1 MAHYFGQLL
10 ALLLILDLQLF
21 QGWIAAALGHQSI
34 SFLLNLNALGIN
46 FRDNGFKFQGLC
58 FVLLFPLLQTVDIL
72 VEKGDF
78 VFKIFDFNEM
88 GIGTSGLE
96 L

>member
-1 MAHYFGQLL
+1 MGY
-10 ALLLILDLQLF
+10 
-21 QGWIAAALGHQSI
+21 QSI

-46 FRDNGFKFQGLC
+46 FSNNSFKFQGLF
-58 FVLLFPLLQTVDIL
+58 FVLLFSLLQTVDIL

-78 VFKIFDFNEM
+78 VLKIFDFNEM

>member
-1 MAHYFGQLL
+1 M
-10 ALLLILDLQLF
+10 
-21 QGWIAAALGHQSI
+21 
-34 SFLLNLNALGIN
+34 
-46 FRDNGFKFQGLC
+46 
-58 FVLLFPLLQTVDIL
+58 LLFSLLQTVDIL

-78 VFKIFDFNEM
+78 VLKIFDFNEM